1 MELAQAEAWETKAL
15 AGQERRFAQARMKPK
30 VAVPQ
35 QRALELVQV
44 KEMKAA
50 KMQKTSA
57 ERWQPELALG
67 PMEPE
72 LMQMQALLELE
83 LRKRKPQ
90 PRRLLLEQE
99 QSQAQIGRWPRT
111 LRVQVQK
118 KLREPLARLKNNLRP
133 QQSLRAWAALGIAV
147 PMKPRAFPAG
157 GTWLPAKKRLAR
169 TKWVAHKQDWQW
181 QRLRRRDGRS

>member
-1 MELAQAEAWETKAL
+1 
-15 AGQERRFAQARMKPK
+15 
-30 VAVPQ
+30 
-35 QRALELVQV
+35 
-44 KEMKAA
+44 
-50 KMQKTSA
+50 
-57 ERWQPELALG
+57 
-67 PMEPE
+67 
-72 LMQMQALLELE
+72 MQALLELE

-90 PRRLLLEQE
+90 PTKLLLEQE
-99 QSQAQIGRWPRT
+99 QAQIGRWPRT